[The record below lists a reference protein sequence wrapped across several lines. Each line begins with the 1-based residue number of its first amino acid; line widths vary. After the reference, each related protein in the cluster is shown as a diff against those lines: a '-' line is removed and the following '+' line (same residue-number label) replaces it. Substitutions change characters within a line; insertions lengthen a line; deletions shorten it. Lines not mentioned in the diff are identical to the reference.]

1 MMSNLD
7 QLHRFMIDQ
16 ANVRGELARLDN
28 SLQHIIHN
36 YEYPVQIQQLLAE
49 MSAATC
55 LLTAILKFKGEISL
69 QIQGQGLMRYAVL
82 SATSDFTMR
91 GVARWDESVTT
102 LPESFSELV
111 GEKGVLVITISP
123 VEGERYQGVVAL
135 DKPTLAEC
143 IDAYFQQSEQ
153 LATTVRLF
161 TDLSDP
167 ENTKAAGMLLQVLPT
182 QAERTNVAENT
193 GFDHLSTLANTLT
206 TEEMFSLPVQDILY
220 RLYHQEEVTL
230 FEPNDISF
238 ACTCSRARSAEALR
252 NVDKAELLDIVAEEG
267 AIKMNCQ
274 YCHTEYRFDSIDVEA
289 IHGGHVADNTPDQAQ

>member
-1 MMSNLD
+1 
-7 QLHRFMIDQ
+7 MIDQ

-49 MSAATC
+49 MAAATC

-102 LPESFSELV
+102 LPESFGELV

-123 VEGERYQGVVAL
+123 EEGERYQGVVAL

-182 QAERTNVAENT
+182 QAERTEVSENT
-193 GFDHLSTLANTLT
+193 GFDHLSTLAETLT

-220 RLYHQEEVTL
+220 RLYHQEEVEL
-230 FEPNDISF
+230 FEPNTISF
-238 ACTCSRARSAEALR
+238 ACTCSRSRSAEALR
-252 NVDKAELLDIVAEEG
+252 NVEKAELLEIVAEEG

-289 IHGGHVADNTPDQAQ
+289 IHGGHVEDNTPNQAQ